1 MLLTTVIAAAAW
13 LLPSIGDLP
22 HSRAAGARAPPQPQ
36 MQVIAQTPSRAK
48 PPPSPSTAASAMY
61 QRKRDAA
68 VNDETMRWYLSSI
81 GTRRLLDNSEEIR
94 LAMAVKELL
103 RWKRARAALDEQ
115 LGRDPTRKEWA
126 MELGF
131 SGTDESLLRFESQL
145 RLFQQAKNRMITAN
159 LRLVVS
165 IAKKYVNR
173 GVNIQDL
180 IQEGSFGLIT
190 AVDKFDPGKDCRFS
204 TYAHYWIKQA
214 VTRALADFSRPIR
227 LPVHMS
233 DCVNS
238 IKRQRSQFFL
248 QNGRAPTDVELS
260 SALGISEAKLRLAVS
275 SSRELVSLE
284 APFYVN
290 KRASE
295 DKMWIDCIQDTAP
308 KPEHHL
314 EASLLREQ
322 LHITLL
328 NVLGPQER
336 EIICLRYG
344 LEGRERRT
352 LDEMGRIF
360 TCPKERIRQVEARAL
375 RKLRRPHQHRNLKP
389 FSSSAGDSGE
399 SEGLALR

>member
-1 MLLTTVIAAAAW
+1 MMIVAAVATSSLAYFGPAA
-13 LLPSIGDLP
+13 LRPLVPASPSV
-22 HSRAAGARAPPQPQ
+22 R
-36 MQVIAQTPSRAK
+36 MQVTASPPAAK
-48 PPPSPSTAASAMY
+48 RPVSGGGGY
-61 QRKRDAA
+61 LGRGNQKRDAA

-81 GTRRLLDNSEEIR
+81 GTRRLLEKGEEIS
-94 LAMAVKELL
+94 LAMATKELL
-103 RWKRARAALDEQ
+103 RWKKVQRELEAE
-115 LGRDPTRKEWA
+115 LGRLPTRREWA

-131 SGTDESLLRFESQL
+131 SGADESLLTFESNL
-145 RLFQQAKNRMITAN
+145 RLFQNAKDRMITAN

-190 AVDKFDPGKDCRFS
+190 AVEKFDPEHGCRFS

-214 VTRALADFSRPIR
+214 VTRAVADFSRPIR

-238 IKRQRSQFFL
+238 IKRARGIFYLSHGRS
-248 QNGRAPTDVELS
+248 PTELELA
-260 SALGISEAKLRLAVS
+260 SALGISENKLRLALS

-284 APFYVN
+284 APYYQN
-290 KRASE
+290 KQSE
-295 DKMWIDCIQDTAP
+295 EKAWVDYIQDTAP

-314 EASLLREQ
+314 EDNLLREQ
-322 LHITLL
+322 IHTTLL

-336 EIICLRYG
+336 EIVCLRYG

-352 LDEMGRIF
+352 LEEMGRIF
-360 TCPKERIRQVEARAL
+360 ECPKERVRQIEARAL
-375 RKLRRPHQHRNLKP
+375 RKLRRPQEHRNLIVDE
-389 FSSSAGDSGE
+389 AGAARRKIKQSYK
-399 SEGLALR
+399 RTPR